1 MESPALAFLI
11 SRKALRQR
19 WRSLPGQRWR
29 RCPKTVFLAF
39 VMLSEESISCRPSFH
54 QQIAVHSRIPPKVWP
69 RIERFLTLSKQS
81 SSSSSSR
88 CTFGRR
94 SAPQT
99 FLAHAPL
106 VTQMDHPPR
115 LPSTNQIQIGNG
127 YGIRPVLRL
136 TSRRYITVSRS
147 RRWSFPP
154 HGRVSGVVVHVPSHP
169 CSKL

>member
-39 VMLSEESISCRPSFH
+39 VMLSEESISSR
-54 QQIAVHSRIPPKVWP
+54 AVAPAVPGAP
-69 RIERFLTLSKQS
+69 
-81 SSSSSSR
+81 
-88 CTFGRR
+88 FGRR

>member
-54 QQIAVHSRIPPKVWP
+54 QQTAVHSRIPPKVWP

-88 CTFGRR
+88 CTD
-94 SAPQT
+94 
-99 FLAHAPL
+99 
-106 VTQMDHPPR
+106 V
-115 LPSTNQIQIGNG
+115 
-127 YGIRPVLRL
+127 
-136 TSRRYITVSRS
+136 
-147 RRWSFPP
+147 
-154 HGRVSGVVVHVPSHP
+154 P
-169 CSKL
+169 CSCSSSYSNGSPSSPSLYKSNTDRKWIWYPTSLAADIPEIYNSVAISSMVFPSAWQSFWGSRTRSISSLLKAMTPKLVFR

>member
-54 QQIAVHSRIPPKVWP
+54 QQTAVHSRIPPKVWP
-69 RIERFLTLSKQS
+69 RIERFLTL
-81 SSSSSSR
+81 
-88 CTFGRR
+88 RR